1 MSYAIPPLQSVKKE
15 KIFHMLFALLL
26 YGVVAGCTVTDIHAG
41 VYGGQALLHA
51 CSSPR
56 AAGLAC
62 ESAGWLLRAFHTFR
76 A

>member
-41 VYGGQALLHA
+41 VYEVRP
-51 CSSPR
+51 CYMRVR
-56 AAGLAC
+56 AQEQLG
-62 ESAGWLLRAFHTFR
+62 
-76 A
+76 